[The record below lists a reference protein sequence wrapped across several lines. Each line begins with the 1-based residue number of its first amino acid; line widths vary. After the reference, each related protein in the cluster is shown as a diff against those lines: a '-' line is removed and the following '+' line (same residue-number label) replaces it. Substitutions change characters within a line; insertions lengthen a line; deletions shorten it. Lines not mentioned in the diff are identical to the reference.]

1 MRTLY
6 LDCGMG
12 AAGDMLMAA
21 LLEICPSRREF
32 LEEINSAGLPGVRV
46 SAYRAEK
53 CGITGTGI
61 KVLID
66 GAEEEP
72 EVHAGHSHGRRGHV
86 HGHIRSGRK
95 LSDIRGIISNAALP
109 EKVRGDALNVY
120 SLIAAAE
127 SKVHGVPV
135 EKVHFHEVGAMD
147 AAADICGVCLL
158 LFRTAPEKILAS
170 PVHVGSGRVRCA
182 HGILPVPAP
191 AAAELLKGIPIYGGA
206 VRGELCTPTGAALL
220 RYFADGFAP
229 MPVMRVEKIGCGMGK
244 KDFPQANCLRAMLG
258 EAEISA

>member
-32 LEEINSAGLPGVRV
+32 LEEINAAGLPGVRV
-46 SAYRAEK
+46 SAYRAVK

-61 KVLID
+61 RVLVD
-66 GAEEEP
+66 GMEEKP
-72 EVHAGHSHGRRGHV
+72 AGADGHRHGR
-86 HGHIRSGRK
+86 HGHAHAHHHSGSS
-95 LSDIRGIISNAALP
+95 LSDIREKISETALP
-109 EKVRGDALNVY
+109 EKVRSDALKVY

-158 LFRTAPEKILAS
+158 LFRIAPEKILTS
-170 PVHVGSGRVRCA
+170 PVHVGCGRVRCA

-191 AAAELLKGIPIYGGA
+191 AAAEILKGIPIYGGT

-220 RYFADGFAP
+220 KHFTDAFAP

-244 KDFPQANCLRAMLG
+244 KDFIQANCLRAMLG
-258 EAEISA
+258 EADICA

>member
-12 AAGDMLMAA
+12 SAGDMLMAA
-21 LLEICPSRREF
+21 LLEICPSRRAF
-32 LEEINSAGLPGVRV
+32 LDEINAAGLPGVKIA
-46 SAYRAEK
+46 AYKAEK
-53 CGITGTGI
+53 CGITGTGVR
-61 KVLID
+61 VLID
-66 GAEEEP
+66 GKEEASGERIP
-72 EVHAGHSHGRRGHV
+72 HKHGHSGHV
-86 HGHIRSGRK
+86 HTHVHHGRK
-95 LSDIRGIISNAALP
+95 LSDIREIISNASLP
-109 EKVRGDALNVY
+109 EKVRSDALKVY
-120 SLIAAAE
+120 QLIAAAE

-147 AAADICGVCLL
+147 AAADICGVALL
-158 LFRTAPEKILAS
+158 IFRLAPEKILAS

-220 RYFADGFAP
+220 RHFVNAFAP

-244 KDFPQANCLRAMLG
+244 KDFAQANCLRAMLG
-258 EAEISA
+258 EAEIPA